1 MARLFLEDD
10 VTLKNMCDAID
21 LNKKMGLYD
30 GAYNA
35 VKIAMAL
42 KNGGEPA

>member
-21 LNKKMGLYD
+21 LNKKMGVYD

-35 VKIAMAL
+35 VKIAMGL
-42 KNGGEPA
+42 KGVTL